1 MNVADRSLAIV
12 DMALRRRFA
21 FIELRPS
28 LGTDWVEYVSGLGY
42 DPQLLEHYGHLVE
55 ALNDQ
60 IAKDGALG
68 RQFCVG
74 HSYFT
79 PAVRLES
86 TGLDTAVWWERVVH
100 TDVRP
105 LLEEYWFDRPDVA
118 DAACE
123 RLLGA

>member
-1 MNVADRSLAIV
+1 MLRIAHWRSSTWLCGV
-12 DMALRRRFA
+12 DS
-21 FIELRPS
+21 PS
-28 LGTDWVEYVSGLGY
+28 SSCVPRSAPTGWSMSAASATTLNFSSD
-42 DPQLLEHYGHLVE
+42 YGHLVE